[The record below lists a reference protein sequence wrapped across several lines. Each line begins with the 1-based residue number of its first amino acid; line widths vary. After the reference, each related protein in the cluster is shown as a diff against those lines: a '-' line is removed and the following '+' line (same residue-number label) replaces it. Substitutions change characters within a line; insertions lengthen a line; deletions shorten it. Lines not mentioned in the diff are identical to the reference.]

1 MKRTKRYDLYG
12 MEIFE
17 IIEYLEC
24 DKDFDRDYHDAII
37 ELRRRIGGISK
48 GYLNQKLN
56 ELAESVLD
64 VFLAW
69 NYGKNKE
76 ERKLYIAPTFESQF
90 ARSAFYNARRRL
102 QQTLREY
109 FGIEDEYLKY
119 KFTYMFEDERVQNL
133 IKDRDRHQR
142 WCKFN
147 KKYLLET
154 YKIDIDNKEEYE
166 YRS

>member
-17 IIEYLEC
+17 IIEYLAC
-24 DKDFDRDYHDAII
+24 NKDFDRDYHDAIF
-37 ELRRRIGGISK
+37 ELKRRIDGISK
-48 GYLNQKLN
+48 GLLNRKLN
-56 ELAESVLD
+56 ELAERVLD

-69 NYGKNKE
+69 NHGKNKE
-76 ERKLYIAPTFESQF
+76 GLKLLFHPTFEEQF
-90 ARSAFYNARRRL
+90 ARSAFYNARQRL

-109 FGIEDEYLKY
+109 FGIEEEYLTY
-119 KFTYMFEDERVQNL
+119 KFIYMFEDERVLNL

-154 YKIDIDNKEEYE
+154 YRIDIDNKDEYE
-166 YRS
+166 CRS